1 MKFFLIIST
10 FVLSSLFL
18 FNNHSNADNENNYS
32 TWIAVVEHEEKK
44 LFYSSD
50 NKKEVNTS
58 EKAINNAISK
68 CWFDPNHKEGD
79 WPSENCK
86 VVSVKKNNNSNNENN
101 TVFWQAES
109 KHPKNNQTF
118 IVTNISTRKEA
129 VNLVMKKCYKFVT
142 NVLKKIGYN
151 DCFLSRSFSVNESYQ
166 NITTKPEEIHERNQQ
181 WISANKQTYID
192 LFNKKLNEYEAVIT
206 ELNIKRDKLKI
217 KVLEFEEMISDINN
231 DINNTIEGLTNK
243 TNEKTETLINEISEN
258 QKKYLSSTNINEFK
272 SRLNYINTWNID
284 EYYNYI
290 ALKDLLERAEKS
302 KKMENFVGSK
312 PMKVLD
318 ITFKQ
323 SKIGLIQE
331 FDDIKNKDFDYQ
343 LVRDQ
348 KFLNELYLDIDKS
361 ILNIND
367 FILKPTEKL
376 IAVNVEL
383 NNKVDYFKLI
393 KLNPYYKALNL
404 TFNSLR

>member
-1 MKFFLIIST
+1 MFIHPVF
-10 FVLSSLFL
+10 
-18 FNNHSNADNENNYS
+18 
-32 TWIAVVEHEEKK
+32 
-44 LFYSSD
+44 SSD
-50 NKKEVNTS
+50 TLVS
-58 EKAINNAISK
+58 
-68 CWFDPNHKEGD
+68 WF
-79 WPSENCK
+79 
-86 VVSVKKNNNSNNENN
+86 
-101 TVFWQAES
+101 
-109 KHPKNNQTF
+109 
-118 IVTNISTRKEA
+118 
-129 VNLVMKKCYKFVT
+129 
-142 NVLKKIGYN
+142 YN
-151 DCFLSRSFSVNESYQ
+151 DCFLSRSFSVNKSYQ
-166 NITTKPEEIHERNQQ
+166 DITTKPEEIHERNQQ

-192 LFNKKLNEYEAVIT
+192 LFNKKLNEYETVIT

-217 KVLEFEEMISDINN
+217 KVLEFEEMTSDINN
-231 DINNTIEGLTNK
+231 DINYTIEGLTNK
-243 TNEKTETLINEISEN
+243 TNEKTKTLINEISEN

-290 ALKDLLERAEKS
+290 ALKDLLERAQKS
-302 KKMENFVGSK
+302 KKMVNFVGSK
-312 PMKVLD
+312 SMKVLD

-331 FDDIKNKDFDYQ
+331 FDNIKNKDFDYQ

-348 KFLNELYLDIDKS
+348 KFLNELYIDIDKS

>member
-1 MKFFLIIST
+1 MKIFLIIST

-50 NKKEVNTS
+50 NKKEVNTR

-151 DCFLSRSFSVNESYQ
+151 DCFLSRSFSVNKSYQ
-166 NITTKPEEIHERNQQ
+166 DITTKPEEIHERNQQ

-192 LFNKKLNEYEAVIT
+192 LFNKKLNEYETVIT

-217 KVLEFEEMISDINN
+217 KVLEFEEMTSDINN
-231 DINNTIEGLTNK
+231 DINYTIEGLTNK
-243 TNEKTETLINEISEN
+243 TNEKTKTLINEISEN

-284 EYYNYI
+284 EYY
-290 ALKDLLERAEKS
+290 RP
-302 KKMENFVGSK
+302 V
-312 PMKVLD
+312 
-318 ITFKQ
+318 
-323 SKIGLIQE
+323 
-331 FDDIKNKDFDYQ
+331 
-343 LVRDQ
+343 
-348 KFLNELYLDIDKS
+348 
-361 ILNIND
+361 
-367 FILKPTEKL
+367 
-376 IAVNVEL
+376 
-383 NNKVDYFKLI
+383 
-393 KLNPYYKALNL
+393 
-404 TFNSLR
+404 